1 MKLKYKEVFIYLFSI
16 LLLLSFILFST
27 NYLINKNTEII
38 NFIDSEINDDFEIE
52 ITNNLDNINIFLKD
66 YLFIESHLLKKKK
79 NEINIQ
85 INLKKPFAKNN
96 LTKEVI
102 FVDNTIAPFNYFKPN
117 YLDNI
122 NLIDVSQ
129 KSIQI
134 NKYLN
139 DYYKSLSSLFEIDQI
154 EYIENRRYN
163 LVLSNGRKVMLP
175 KVIDSKLLYFIKN
188 NIDLIELNLE
198 EYPSGGKKITLL
210 NKDNTT
216 ERLKDLTKKEK
227 NEIKKT
233 INMKKKEKKKL
244 TKQNIARVEEN
255 IDQKKSKSKKTKKLL
270 KEIDNKKVN
279 RNSMQVV
286 DVCTILEK
294 CNIEEISK
302 YLLEQ
307 GRKKN
312 FPDITIRQ

>member
-102 FVDNTIAPFNYFKPN
+102 FVDNTTAPFNYFKPN

-129 KSIQI
+129 KSMQI

-139 DYYKSLSSLFEIDQI
+139 THFHSLSSLFEIDQI

-188 NIDLIELNLE
+188 NIDLIDKRTNYNQFLDLRNFH
-198 EYPSGGKKITLL
+198 
-210 NKDNTT
+210 NKTI
-216 ERLKDLTKKEK
+216 RLK
-227 NEIKKT
+227 
-233 INMKKKEKKKL
+233 
-244 TKQNIARVEEN
+244 
-255 IDQKKSKSKKTKKLL
+255 
-270 KEIDNKKVN
+270 
-279 RNSMQVV
+279 
-286 DVCTILEK
+286 
-294 CNIEEISK
+294 
-302 YLLEQ
+302 
-307 GRKKN
+307 
-312 FPDITIRQ
+312 

>member
-16 LLLLSFILFST
+16 LLLLSFIFFSI
-27 NYLINKNTEII
+27 NYLINKNSEII
-38 NFIDSEINDDFEIE
+38 NFIDSEINNNFEIE

-102 FVDNTIAPFNYFKPN
+102 FADNTTAPFNYFKPN

-129 KSIQI
+129 KSMQI

-139 DYYKSLSSLFEIDQI
+139 THFHSLSSLFEIDQI

-188 NIDLIELNLE
+188 NIDLIDKSTNYNQFLDLRNFH
-198 EYPSGGKKITLL
+198 
-210 NKDNTT
+210 NKTI
-216 ERLKDLTKKEK
+216 RLK
-227 NEIKKT
+227 
-233 INMKKKEKKKL
+233 
-244 TKQNIARVEEN
+244 
-255 IDQKKSKSKKTKKLL
+255 
-270 KEIDNKKVN
+270 
-279 RNSMQVV
+279 
-286 DVCTILEK
+286 
-294 CNIEEISK
+294 
-302 YLLEQ
+302 
-307 GRKKN
+307 
-312 FPDITIRQ
+312 